1 VHPAIRWSIEV
12 GKVLKCRIVLS
23 SSQSCIR
30 GAPCPAS
37 CVARPLGDA
46 SDVRLPVRLDCR
58 DMSRPIMRL
67 CALALGLA
75 LAMSLGVATVMAA
88 DIPPDADTQVIA
100 RYVGE
105 GGRLPDWARS
115 RDVFAKLVDEA
126 DAHGVGQF
134 ERAPVAESAPTEVR
148 TVAAALRLARML
160 ASGAVTPQA
169 VQRDWTIPAPTFAPE
184 SALSSLLS
192 TNDPLSWLR
201 SLAPRDPAYGRLQLA
216 LGHYRAI
223 AQNGGWPSLPSAGP
237 TLERGM
243 TGERVLK
250 LRQRLKIEGELASD
264 APDDG
269 PFDAALHQAVR
280 SFQARHGIF
289 EDGRVGP
296 QTLAALNLDAEQ
308 RYRQIAA
315 NLERWRWLPRSLPR
329 TRVVINAAAARLAL
343 FEAGEPVLD
352 LRTIVGKPRTPTPV
366 LSATIT
372 SVLFNPPWD
381 IPAKI
386 ARQELRPLAR
396 RDRSYFER
404 EGIVEVGDG
413 NRLRQLP
420 GPKNALGRIKFE
432 MPNPLD
438 VYVHDTPSKELFQ
451 RPRRFFSHGC
461 IRVEHP
467 EILALHLL
475 RSWTAETIG
484 EAVASG
490 VTRRVVVEP
499 VEVLVVYF
507 TAIAAPDGRV
517 EFIDDIYH
525 RDQTLIDA
533 LFGSPVSA
541 ARARSLV
548 TECSHQHGA
557 AG

>member
-1 VHPAIRWSIEV
+1 LFFISTV
-12 GKVLKCRIVLS
+12 GSAGRAARLS
-23 SSQSCIR
+23 
-30 GAPCPAS
+30 GFM
-37 CVARPLGDA
+37 RPLGEA
-46 SDVRLPVRLDCR
+46 SDVRGPVRLDRR
-58 DMSRPIMRL
+58 DMSRSIMQLRAL
-67 CALALGLA
+67 TMVLALAL
-75 LAMSLGVATVMAA
+75 SPGVPPVMAA

-100 RYVGE
+100 RYVVE

-115 RDVFAKLVDEA
+115 PDFFAQLVDEA
-126 DAHGVGQF
+126 DAHGLGQF
-134 ERAPVAESAPTEVR
+134 ERAPVAQSVPTEVR
-148 TVAAALRLARML
+148 TLAAALRLARML
-160 ASGAVTPQA
+160 ASGAVTPQS
-169 VQRDWTIPAPTFAPE
+169 VQRDWMIPAPTFAPE
-184 SALSSLLS
+184 PALQALLS

-223 AQNGGWPSLPSAGP
+223 AKSGGWPSLPSAGP

-243 TGERVLK
+243 TGERVSK
-250 LRQRLKIEGELASD
+250 LRERLKIEGELAPD
-264 APDDG
+264 EPDDG
-269 PFDAALHQAVR
+269 PFDAALQQAVR
-280 SFQARHGIF
+280 TFQARHGVLA
-289 EDGRVGP
+289 DGRVGRE
-296 QTLAALNLDAEQ
+296 TLAALNLDAEV

-315 NLERWRWLPRSLPR
+315 NMERWRWLSRSLPR

-343 FEAGEPVLD
+343 FEAGEPVLE
-352 LRTIVGKPRTPTPV
+352 LRTIVGKPRTPTPA

-396 RDRSYFER
+396 RDPSYFAR

-420 GPKNALGRIKFE
+420 GPKNALGRLKFE

-451 RPRRFFSHGC
+451 RPQRFFSHGC

-467 EILALHLL
+467 EMLALHLL
-475 RSWTAETIG
+475 RSWTAEAIG

-490 VTRRVVVEP
+490 VTRRVAVEP
-499 VEVLVVYF
+499 VDVLVVYF
-507 TAIAAPDGRV
+507 TAIAPPDGRV

-525 RDQTLIDA
+525 RDPPLIDA
-533 LFGSPVSA
+533 LFGVPVAA
-541 ARARSLV
+541 ARAPTLV
-548 TECSHQHGA
+548 TECSHQRGA